1 MHEFDKCI
9 ITNKSGSEIG
19 SGSVKEFAKS
29 VILISI
35 QDEILVAPGIDVIIY
50 IFNRVKG
57 ECVYKGKVANF
68 DGDLLNVN
76 NVQFIRSTQKRNN
89 TRVDKT
95 IHYVITHKYKSS
107 SSDEKELLKE
117 PIEITILNISATG
130 MFFATSADFALGQRI
145 PFTFRD
151 AGSPINLELKIMRV
165 EKRVRGNNYGCM
177 FVDIAKK
184 DADNI
189 FRYVLHEQILQRR
202 RKLIFQ

>member
-9 ITNKSGSEIG
+9 ITNKNGSELCNG
-19 SGSVKEFAKS
+19 TVKEFVKS
-29 VILISI
+29 VMQIALP
-35 QDEILVAPGIDVIIY
+35 QDIFLAPGVDVVVY

-57 ECVYKGKVANF
+57 ECVYRGKVSNMGDKTLNIANVEF
-68 DGDLLNVN
+68 V
-76 NVQFIRSTQKRNN
+76 RSTQKRNN

-95 IHYVITHKYKSS
+95 LHYIITHKYKSS
-107 SSDEKELLKE
+107 SSNEKEALKE

-130 MFFATSADFALGQRI
+130 MFFASTANFALGQRI
-145 PFTFRD
+145 PFVFKE
-151 AGSPINLELKIMRV
+151 AGSPIYLELKIMRV
-165 EKRVRGNNYGCM
+165 DKRVRGNNYGCM
-177 FVDIAKK
+177 FVDIKKK